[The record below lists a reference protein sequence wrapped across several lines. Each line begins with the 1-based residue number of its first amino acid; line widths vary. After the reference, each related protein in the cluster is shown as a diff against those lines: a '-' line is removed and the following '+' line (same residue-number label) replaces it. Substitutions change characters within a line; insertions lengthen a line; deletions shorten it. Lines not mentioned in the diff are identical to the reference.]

1 MLEIP
6 SSWVCL
12 LLHRSPHSFCYHSD
26 ALLQLSGEPVHGSA
40 PDIADLVPSIANPIA
55 SIRSAALMLEF
66 IGYPEAAGKIYDAVD
81 AVIRAGIVTPD
92 LGGKNTTDQVTDAIL
107 ARL

>member
-1 MLEIP
+1 M
-6 SSWVCL
+6 
-12 LLHRSPHSFCYHSD
+12 
-26 ALLQLSGEPVHGSA
+26 HGSA
-40 PDIADLVPSIANPIA
+40 PDIAHIVPSIANPIA

-66 IGYPEAAGKIYDAVD
+66 LGYTDSAAKIYTAVD

-92 LGGKNTTDQVTDAIL
+92 LGGKNNTDEVTEAIL